1 MSIPARPK
9 IYHIVHVDNLASII
23 GDDCLWSDSAMSHR
37 QGGTVVGMGS
47 IKQRRLQLPVS
58 CHPNTN
64 VGEYVPFYFC
74 PRSIVLF
81 VISRAN
87 HRELDYLG
95 GQESIIHLEADL
107 HSVVQWADENQRRWA
122 FSLSNAGAKY
132 AQFRSDWNQ
141 LGENDWN
148 AVASNDFRNV
158 DTKEAKQAEFL
169 VHHSFP
175 WDLVGRIGLQSQEIV
190 PRVSAAMRCA
200 THRPTLVAAKARY
213 Y

>member
-1 MSIPARPK
+1 MI
-9 IYHIVHVDNLASII
+9 
-23 GDDCLWSDSAMSHR
+23 
-37 QGGTVVGMGS
+37 GMGS

-58 CHPNTN
+58 CHPNTY

-74 PRSIVLF
+74 PRSIMLY
-81 VISRAN
+81 VIYRAN
-87 HRELDYLG
+87 HPELDYRG

-132 AQFRSDWNQ
+132 AQFRSNWNQ
-141 LGENDWN
+141 LGEVDWN
-148 AVASNDFRNV
+148 AIASNDFRNV
-158 DTKEAKQAEFL
+158 DAKEAKQAEFL

-175 WDLVGRIGLQSQEIV
+175 WDLVGRIGLHSQEIV

-200 THRPTLVAAKARY
+200 THRPTLLIAKAWY